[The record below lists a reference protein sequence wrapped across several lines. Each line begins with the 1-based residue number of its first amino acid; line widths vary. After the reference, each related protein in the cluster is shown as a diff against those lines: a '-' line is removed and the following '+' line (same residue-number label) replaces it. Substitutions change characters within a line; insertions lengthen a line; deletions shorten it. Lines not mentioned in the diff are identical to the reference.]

1 MKKKQTIPVILD
13 TDIGGDIDD
22 AWALAM
28 MLKCP
33 ELDVKLIVSDT
44 GNTEYRTKLCAKML
58 ERAGRSDIPV
68 GIGIREESDG
78 LREKQAEWVSDYNLA
93 DYPGIVYKDGVD
105 AIIKTIENSPEPLTL
120 ICIGPVP
127 NIAEAL
133 RRNPGIAEKTNFVGM
148 QGSVY
153 KQHGGK
159 KGRIAEF
166 NIVENIA
173 ACQATFLAP
182 WKSMTIT
189 PLDTCGTVQLKDK
202 LYKRVFESSD
212 PIVKDMIENY
222 RIWHDNS
229 PGFESD
235 VEKESSILFDT
246 VAVHLAYSSQFIKM
260 EKMGIRIDDEG
271 FTIPDPSDQKMNI
284 AIDWLDIA
292 GFHEELV
299 TRLTSQRVRKN
310 GKN

>member
-1 MKKKQTIPVILD
+1 MKKKQAIPVILD

-22 AWALAM
+22 TWALAM

-68 GIGIREESDG
+68 GIGLREESDG
-78 LREKQAEWVSDYNLA
+78 PREKQAEWVRDYNLA
-93 DYPGIVYKDGVD
+93 DYPGIVHEDGVG
-105 AIIKTIENSPEPLTL
+105 AIIETIDNAPEPLTI

-133 RRNPGIAEKTNFVGM
+133 KRNPAIAEKTNFVGM
-148 QGSVY
+148 QGSIN
-153 KQHGGK
+153 KEHGGK
-159 KGRIAEF
+159 QGRIAEF
-166 NIVENIA
+166 NVVQNIA

-189 PLDTCGTVQLKDK
+189 PLDTCATVQLKDA
-202 LYKRVFESSD
+202 LYKRVWDSND
-212 PIVKDMIENY
+212 PILKDVIENY
-222 RIWHDNS
+222 RIWNENA
-229 PGFESD
+229 PWFKAD
-235 VEKESSILFDT
+235 VKKESSILFDT
-246 VAVHLAYSSQFIKM
+246 VAIHLAYSSKYIKM
-260 EKMGIRIDDEG
+260 KKMGIRIDDEG
-271 FTIPDPSDQKMNI
+271 FMIPDPNAPIINI
-284 AIDWLDIA
+284 AIDWLDIT

-299 TRLTSQRVRKN
+299 TRLTN
-310 GKN
+310 